1 MNNTDIGLE
10 QLRVRALECEVALLH
25 SALARGFG
33 RSPTRVTQR
42 VSQEGFF
49 DIFKPA
55 VTKKDKVGQALEDLE
70 QLKRRVRAHQP
81 GSSSREVTG
90 LLALLK
96 NSDRFKQTIRDLTA
110 CLAAEEKFLDIQLT
124 AHERAC
130 AAFNEL
136 VDKGDLAAYYA
147 EYDKI
152 CNSVQPVVP
161 AGFKKKMLAS
171 DGKANQ
177 KQKHLM
183 MLNGIES
190 VCIQTSFAES
200 HFHRKPWTSET
211 IKGFVEEPW
220 FPEFTTYGNV
230 YSFGLGPLEQFS
242 GTYSAGDDLKNPILD
257 FLTACST
264 ALKQGEEKVR
274 RAQDSDAAD
283 RTLNL
288 GSHEEA
294 CPELTQK
301 LGVLVEALFEYGWD
315 LLESVFQYRA
325 FAGIESIDTA
335 AKHLAVAYL
344 KT

>member
-1 MNNTDIGLE
+1 MNNADTSLE
-10 QLRVRALECEVALLH
+10 QLQIHVLEREVVLLQN
-25 SALARGFG
+25 ALACSFG
-33 RSPTRVTQR
+33 RSPSRVTQR

-70 QLKRRVRAHQP
+70 QLKRRVQAHQP
-81 GSSSREVTG
+81 GGSVREVTG

-96 NSDRFKQTIRDLTA
+96 NSNRFKQTIHDLAA
-110 CLAAEEKFLDIQLT
+110 CLVAEEKFLDVQLA

-136 VDKGDLAAYYA
+136 VEKGDLATYYA
-147 EYDKI
+147 QYDKI
-152 CNSVQPVVP
+152 CSSVQPVVP
-161 AGFKKKMLAS
+161 SGFKKKMLVS
-171 DGKANQ
+171 DRKSSR

-183 MLNGIES
+183 MLNGIET
-190 VCIQTSFAES
+190 VCVQTGFDEL
-200 HFHRKPWTSET
+200 HFRRKPWTSEL
-211 IKGFVEEPW
+211 IQEFVEEPW

-242 GTYSAGDDLKNPILD
+242 GTYSGDEDLKSSILD
-257 FLTACST
+257 LLTTCGA

-274 RAQDSDAAD
+274 HGQNSDAAN

-294 CPELTQK
+294 CPELTDK

-315 LLESVFQYRA
+315 LLGNAFQYQA
-325 FAGIESIDTA
+325 FAGIESVDTSA
-335 AKHLAVAYL
+335 RHLAVAYL